1 MATFTYFGE
10 DFAYS
15 EEFPAFEYAEFQE
28 ALSEDEIDDGRATG
42 VALRLAVA
50 CVAESDRGRFR
61 KVSRQHRAK
70 VDDWLRVYRDWT
82 AEATERPTGRPT
94 DSSDGPTPAPENS
107 GSQPV
112 ASVTSLPDRQ
122 EEPRPAQGAVALAMA
137 RSLPA

>member
-1 MATFTYFGE
+1 MPGTFTYFGGQ
-10 DFAYS
+10 FSYA

-28 ALSEDEIDDGRATG
+28 ALSEDEVDDGRATG

-61 KVSRQHRAK
+61 KVSRQNRAK

-94 DSSDGPTPAPENS
+94 GSSDGLEVTAPSSAPE
-107 GSQPV
+107 PV
-112 ASVTSLPDRQ
+112 ASVTSLP
-122 EEPRPAQGAVALAMA
+122 ERPAPRGDLALAVSRDQMTG
-137 RSLPA
+137 